1 MVKQSTLTLS
11 VFVSILVHVGVI
23 ALLAVGIDF
32 NEKPKALPQSNGPIV
47 KAVVIDQK
55 LVAAQVE
62 KIRKQKANAKQKE
75 IDRQRELER
84 KLEEARKA
92 RRKEQDKIKNLE
104 KQRKRKQNEADK
116 AVAATKALKLKQQK
130 EKEKTAKAE
139 RIRKQKE
146 KEQRVAEKATKLA
159 KDKRRKEE
167 AAANKAAEERKRR
180 EDAERKRKA
189 DIATKAR
196 QENELAE
203 ALSAEQSVLE
213 KTRNR
218 QVLSEVQK
226 YKSLITQTIKRNLV
240 VDPSMKG
247 KTCKVNIRLAKDGFV
262 ISTKTISGDA
272 VVCRASKTAITKAG
286 RLPVS
291 ADANVYNQMKD
302 INLEVSPEFN

>member
-11 VFVSILVHVGVI
+11 IVISLVVHVGVI
-23 ALLAVGIDF
+23 AALAVGVDF
-32 NEKPKALPQSNGPIV
+32 NEKPKALPQSNAPIV
-47 KAVVIDQK
+47 KAIVVDQK

-62 KIRKQKANAKQKE
+62 KIRKQKENAKQKE

-84 KLEEARKA
+84 KLEDARKA
-92 RRKEQDKIKNLE
+92 RKKEQDKIKNLE
-104 KQRKRKQNEADK
+104 RERKRKQNEADK
-116 AVAATKALKLKQQK
+116 AAAAAKAHQIKQQK
-130 EKEKTAKAE
+130 EKEKAAKAE

-146 KEQRVAEKATKLA
+146 KEQRSAEKAAQRA
-159 KDKRRKEE
+159 KEKRRQEE
-167 AAANKAAEERKRR
+167 AAAKKAEQERKRKA
-180 EDAERKRKA
+180 EAERKRKA
-189 DIATKAR
+189 DAAEKAR
-196 QENELAE
+196 QEKELAE
-203 ALSAEQSVLE
+203 ALAAEQSVLE

-226 YKSLITQTIKRNLV
+226 YKALITQTIKRNLV

-262 ISTKTISGDA
+262 ISTKTVSGDP

-291 ADANVYNQMKD
+291 ADAHVYNQMKD